1 MYCKV
6 IVNNG
11 SVVIYYGVGGIMRFP
26 TGAKISKIK
35 DKQKKLKQWDYKNDR
50 VNSDVENSAKM
61 NKAIA
66 DWLTKADNI
75 VSQYLI
81 DYGINI
87 PAPELKKILSDIKQG
102 KIQEKSEFFMS
113 NYLEFQERKRIQLV
127 ERENKSNESFKT
139 YPTFKNTI
147 EDFQAENDV
156 KLKISDVTNKDWLD
170 LFHSWLVKARPK
182 QITLSNGEIYKFKS
196 IGKLKPGSVDKR
208 FEVLTGFFSYL
219 KEKGL
224 IREDD
229 FLRSYKR
236 TEITVTSKIKTTLSI
251 NEIHKLYNHKFEKEA
266 KEKVK
271 LIFLFA
277 CLTGFRW
284 KDIEEF
290 NKNFISDFKGRKVY
304 KHIASKTRNST
315 GKIAT
320 IPLSNLA
327 IDILEKLNYKLKLYS
342 NGYTNLVL
350 HDLLKET
357 NFFDE
362 LTRSADTDTGKL
374 HKRYE
379 SLSMHRGRDTFITN
393 LINIVPL
400 HELMSYTSHEK
411 LSTLQK
417 YIDDSRDINPE
428 YVTIFDKN
436 E

>member
-1 MYCKV
+1 M
-6 IVNNG
+6 
-11 SVVIYYGVGGIMRFP
+11 
-26 TGAKISKIK
+26 
-35 DKQKKLKQWDYKNDR
+35 W
-50 VNSDVENSAKM
+50 
-61 NKAIA
+61 
-66 DWLTKADNI
+66 
-75 VSQYLI
+75 
-81 DYGINI
+81 
-87 PAPELKKILSDIKQG
+87 
-102 KIQEKSEFFMS
+102 
-113 NYLEFQERKRIQLV
+113 
-127 ERENKSNESFKT
+127 
-139 YPTFKNTI
+139 
-147 EDFQAENDV
+147 
-156 KLKISDVTNKDWLD
+156 
-170 LFHSWLVKARPK
+170 
-182 QITLSNGEIYKFKS
+182 IYKFKS
-196 IGKLKPGSVDKR
+196 LGKLKPGSVDKR

-224 IREDD
+224 IKEDD

-357 NFFDE
+357 NFFD
-362 LTRSADTDTGKL
+362 
-374 HKRYE
+374 
-379 SLSMHRGRDTFITN
+379 
-393 LINIVPL
+393 
-400 HELMSYTSHEK
+400 
-411 LSTLQK
+411 
-417 YIDDSRDINPE
+417 
-428 YVTIFDKN
+428 
-436 E
+436 

>member
-1 MYCKV
+1 
-6 IVNNG
+6 
-11 SVVIYYGVGGIMRFP
+11 MRFP

-66 DWLTKADNI
+66 DWLTKANNI

-87 PAPELKKILSDIKQG
+87 PAPELNKILSDIKQG

-147 EDFQAENDV
+147 EDFHAENDV

-182 QITLSNGEIYKFKS
+182 EITLSNGEIYKFKS

-224 IREDD
+224 IKEDD

-266 KEKVK
+266 K
-271 LIFLFA
+271 
-277 CLTGFRW
+277 
-284 KDIEEF
+284 
-290 NKNFISDFKGRKVY
+290 
-304 KHIASKTRNST
+304 
-315 GKIAT
+315 
-320 IPLSNLA
+320 
-327 IDILEKLNYKLKLYS
+327 
-342 NGYTNLVL
+342 
-350 HDLLKET
+350 
-357 NFFDE
+357 
-362 LTRSADTDTGKL
+362 
-374 HKRYE
+374 
-379 SLSMHRGRDTFITN
+379 
-393 LINIVPL
+393 
-400 HELMSYTSHEK
+400 
-411 LSTLQK
+411 
-417 YIDDSRDINPE
+417 
-428 YVTIFDKN
+428 
-436 E
+436 